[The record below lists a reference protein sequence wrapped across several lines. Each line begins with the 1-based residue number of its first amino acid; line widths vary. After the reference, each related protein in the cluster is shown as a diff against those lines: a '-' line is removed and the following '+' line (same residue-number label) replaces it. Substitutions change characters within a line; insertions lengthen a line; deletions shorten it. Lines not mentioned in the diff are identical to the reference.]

1 MKDKHFEITIVVN
14 GKPEQVAVSLDE
26 QMEEAVKTALEKSG
40 NSGQPAK
47 QWELRDDAGQIL
59 DTSKTICALDIKA
72 GAKLF
77 LSLKAGV
84 GGSSV

>member
-1 MKDKHFEITIVVN
+1 MKDKHFDITIVVN
-14 GKPEQVAVSLDE
+14 GKPEQLPVSLDE
-26 QMEEAVKTALEKSG
+26 QIEEVVKTALKRSG

-47 QWELRDDAGQIL
+47 QWELRDEAGQIL
-59 DTSKTICALDIKA
+59 DTSKTIGALDIKA

-84 GGSSV
+84 GGSSA